1 MESMRFLK
9 ITKLYEQ
16 YIAIRCTSKPRY
28 IVKPCLA
35 SIVYLRLLFMR
46 YTNLF
51 NVCNKCLV
59 ICIYIFE
66 LVSNFSITIMIIASR
81 YNVSDISENLVQCT

>member
-9 ITKLYEQ
+9 IIKLYEQ
-16 YIAIRCTSKPRY
+16 SAIRCTSKPQY
-28 IVKPCLA
+28 IAKPCLA

-46 YTNLF
+46 YTNCS

-59 ICIYIFE
+59 TCIYIFG
-66 LVSNFSITIMIIASR
+66 LVPNFSITIMIIASR
-81 YNVSDISENLVQCT
+81 YNVSDSPIVYIVYS